1 MELIERYLQAV
12 RFWMPKAQQDLVA
25 ELADDLR
32 SQVDDKEEEVGR
44 PLNDAAALLSQF
56 GSVLEV

>member
-25 ELADDLR
+25 ELGTICVRR
-32 SQVDDKEEEVGR
+32 STRRKRKLAVR
-44 PLNDAAALLSQF
+44 
-56 GSVLEV
+56 